1 MLAPLFARDVQAATS
16 ALVSSNH
23 LTCPFQPS
31 SPPLP
36 LAPLPTQ
43 REAKAPVMK
52 VTTATTSSLARYAI
66 KASCAL
72 ELPIVGHVLQG
83 RLSLLGANR
92 VANLAPLENTRMR
105 RLKRTARTA
114 LRDTSAL
121 PPHLP
126 QSPAWRAQRIESM
139 KGRSFAIR
147 ARTAPL
153 EK

>member
-1 MLAPLFARDVQAATS
+1 MSAPLFARDVQAATS
-16 ALVSSNH
+16 ALVSSNN
-23 LTCPFQPS
+23 LTCPFQLS
-31 SPPLP
+31 SSSLPLP
-36 LAPLPTQ
+36 PLPTQ

-121 PPHLP
+121 PSLP
-126 QSPAWRAQRIESM
+126 PRTPVWRVQHIES
-139 KGRSFAIR
+139 KQGRSFAIR
-147 ARTAPL
+147 AQTAPL